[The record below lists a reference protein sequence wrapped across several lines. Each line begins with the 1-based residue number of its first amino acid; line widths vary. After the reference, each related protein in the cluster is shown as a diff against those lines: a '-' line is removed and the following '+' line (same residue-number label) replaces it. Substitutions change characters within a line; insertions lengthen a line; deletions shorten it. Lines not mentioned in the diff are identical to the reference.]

1 MTVEQI
7 VIRCVA
13 KALNLDYELL
23 NLESKNT
30 DFEHW
35 DSFGQIAIIT
45 ELEREFAVQ
54 FSVEEIYVSTSIN
67 SLLIKIKEY
76 TQSKWI
82 INN

>member
-1 MTVEQI
+1 MTVEQK

-30 DFEHW
+30 DFEYW

-45 ELEREFAVQ
+45 EIEKEFGVQ
-54 FSVEEIYVSTSIN
+54 FSVEDIYVSTSIN
-67 SLLIKIKEY
+67 RLLAKIKEY
-76 TQSKWI
+76 TQSA
-82 INN
+82 

>member
-1 MTVEQI
+1 MTVEQK

-30 DFEHW
+30 DFEYW

-45 ELEREFAVQ
+45 EIEREFGVQ
-54 FSVEEIYVSTSIN
+54 FSVEDIYVSTSIN
-67 SLLIKIKEY
+67 RLLSKIKEY
-76 TQSKWI
+76 TQSA
-82 INN
+82 

>member
-1 MTVEQI
+1 MTVEQK

-23 NLESKNT
+23 SLESRNT
-30 DFEHW
+30 DFEYW

-54 FSVEEIYVSTSIN
+54 FSVEDIYVSTSIN
-67 SLLIKIKEY
+67 QLLAKIKGY
-76 TQSKWI
+76 TQSA
-82 INN
+82 